1 MFDLMNNFEANY
13 TFMKILVIG
22 SEQNI
27 EEFKLK
33 FIAAYDY
40 RFETDYDFE
49 EDLASFDC
57 IFDFYIGDEPEQFE
71 IFNEYSG
78 LNIFVNAPK
87 ISLAEL
93 AYYQEEINCNLYGFN
108 GLPTFVNRDILEVT
122 LYNESN
128 RSQLIQVCEALET
141 DFEIIEDR
149 VGMVTPRII
158 FMIINEAF
166 YTLQEGTAT
175 VQDIDTGMKLG
186 TNYPFGPFEWCEK
199 IGIENVYETLE
210 AIYEDTKEERYKI
223 CPLLKKHYLTRLK

>member
-1 MFDLMNNFEANY
+1 
-13 TFMKILVIG
+13 MKILIIG

-27 EEFKLK
+27 EEFKSK
-33 FIAAYDY
+33 FTAEHQY
-40 RFETDYDFE
+40 RFEMSYDFE
-49 EDLASFDC
+49 ADLTSFDC
-57 IFDFYIGDEPEQFE
+57 VFDFYIGDEPEQFE

-78 LNIFVNAPK
+78 LNLFVNAPK

-93 AYYQEEINCNLYGFN
+93 TYYHEELNCNLFGFN
-108 GLPTFVNRDILEVT
+108 GLPTFLNREILEVT
-122 LYNESN
+122 VLNKED
-128 RSQLIQVCEALET
+128 RSKIEVLSKSLNTDLE
-141 DFEIIEDR
+141 IVEDR

-175 VQDIDTGMKLG
+175 IEDIDTGMKLG

-223 CPLLKKHYLTRLK
+223 CPLLKQQYLSRSK